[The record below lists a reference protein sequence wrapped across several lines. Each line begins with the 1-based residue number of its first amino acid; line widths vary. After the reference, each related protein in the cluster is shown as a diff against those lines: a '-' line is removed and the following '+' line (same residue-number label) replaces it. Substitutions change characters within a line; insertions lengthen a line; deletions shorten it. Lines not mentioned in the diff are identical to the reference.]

1 MSLVMPPDME
11 MWATTYLREKLTDV
25 TGLQIDNKVPS
36 DYRGESPLVTIRDD
50 SGSQTEIVTYERSL
64 GVTIYMGALQDVEGA
79 RNLARRVYAL
89 LTDPMIALE
98 ENPITAVDYDGCNGP
113 YQITDS
119 QHAAS
124 QYLTVAYSVVGE
136 IL

>member
-11 MWATTYLREKLTDV
+11 MWATTYLREKLIDV

-36 DYRGESPLVTIRDD
+36 DYRGGFPLVTIRDD
-50 SGSQTEIVTYERSL
+50 SGAQTEIVTYERSL
-64 GVTIYMGALQDVEGA
+64 GVTIYMGTLQDVEGA

-98 ENPITAVDYDGCNGP
+98 ANPITAIDYDGCNGP